1 MSGSGI
7 AWRRASQPMRAGIF
21 SAPLVLSAL
30 MLLATTLPAF
40 AAEGQSKSA
49 PSDAIFVVEIIL
61 LLVVGRLLGEGLQRL
76 GQPEVMGQLVAGL
89 LLGPSLFGAVA
100 PEWQHFVFPKTPE
113 QKAMI
118 DAVSQLGILM
128 LLLLTGM
135 ETDLKLV
142 KRGGRASVMASLAGI
157 AVPFV
162 IGYVTGEYLPDSLLP
177 DPSKRMVTSL
187 FLGTALSISSI
198 KIVAMVVR
206 EMDFLR
212 RTLGQVI
219 VSSAIID
226 DTLGWIIISVIF
238 SLGLHGSVDTATV
251 IRGIAGTLIF
261 MAVSLTI
268 GRRIVFRLIKW
279 ANDTFVSEFPVIT
292 MILVIMGVMALITDL
307 IGVHTVLGAFVAGIL
322 IGESPILTKHIEE
335 ELRGLIVALFMPVFF
350 GLAGL
355 SADLTVLKDPTLLG
369 LTGLL
374 ILIASVG
381 KFAGAFIGAELGGLT
396 RREGLALALGM
407 NARGSTEVIVAT
419 IGLSISALTQT
430 LFTMIVTMAVL
441 TTLAMPPTLRW
452 ALRRL
457 PMSKAEKERL
467 DREEYE
473 ETGFV
478 SNLERLLLAADTSA
492 NGLLASRVAGLIAGS
507 RGMPTSVIEINGKI
521 ADKPKTGKETDDKK
535 DGDKKS
541 DTKKAETK
549 KAETKKSAKTNDD
562 KELLAEAVRAAAA
575 AAPARK
581 SQAKDDDDPAAPAEV
596 VTVKP
601 EGTVIETVAA
611 EVKKGY
617 DLLIVGVEKT
627 TARKNEFHDT
637 VNSLADE
644 FDGPLAIV
652 SSRGALEAAPVKT
665 KLSILL
671 PVTGTETSR
680 NASEVAYTI
689 ARATKAPVQI
699 LYVASRKSNSEK
711 NRRRRVN
718 LRQNEQAIIKSVVSL
733 ADKFGVKVKTSA
745 IADISADE
753 SIVEIAKEEGH
764 NLIILGVTRRDSDR
778 LFFGNTAAGV
788 LEKSDA
794 SLVFVSNQSK

>member
-1 MSGSGI
+1 M
-7 AWRRASQPMRAGIF
+7 
-21 SAPLVLSAL
+21 LSAL
-30 MLLATTLPAF
+30 MLLATALPAF

-162 IGYVTGEYLPDSLLP
+162 IGYITGEYLPDSLLP

-292 MILVIMGVMALITDL
+292 MILVIMGAMALITDL

-369 LTGLL
+369 LTALL
-374 ILIASVG
+374 IVIASVG
-381 KFAGAFIGAELGGLT
+381 KFTGAFIGAELGGLT

-419 IGLSISALTQT
+419 IGLSISALNQT

-478 SNLERLLLAADTSA
+478 SNLERLLLAADTST

-521 ADKPKTGKETDDKK
+521 PAKPKPGKEAEDKK
-535 DGDKKS
+535 GEDKKS

-549 KAETKKSAKTNDD
+549 NADAKKAETKKSAKTDDD
-562 KELLAEAVRAAAA
+562 KDLLAEAVRTAAA

-581 SQAKDDDDPAAPAEV
+581 LRTKDDDDPAAKAEV

-617 DLLIVGVEKT
+617 DLLIIGVEKT
-627 TARKNEFHDT
+627 TVRKNEFHDT
-637 VNSLADE
+637 VDSLANE
-644 FDGPLAIV
+644 FEGPLAIV

-680 NASEVAYTI
+680 NASEIAYTI

-699 LYVASRKSNSEK
+699 LYVASRKNNTTK

-718 LRQNEQAIIKSVVSL
+718 LRQNEQTIVKSVVSL

-788 LEKSDA
+788 LEKA
-794 SLVFVSNQSK
+794 ETSLVFVSN

>member
-1 MSGSGI
+1 M
-7 AWRRASQPMRAGIF
+7 IF
-21 SAPLVLSAL
+21 GAPLMLSAL
-30 MLLATTLPAF
+30 MLLATALPAF

-162 IGYVTGEYLPDSLLP
+162 IGYITGEYLPDSLLP

-292 MILVIMGVMALITDL
+292 MILVIMGAMALITDL

-369 LTGLL
+369 LTALL
-374 ILIASVG
+374 IVIASVG

-419 IGLSISALTQT
+419 IGLSISALNQT

-478 SNLERLLLAADTSA
+478 SNLERLLLAADTST

-521 ADKPKTGKETDDKK
+521 PAKPKPGKEAEDKK
-535 DGDKKS
+535 GEDKKS

-549 KAETKKSAKTNDD
+549 NADAKKAETKKSAKTDDD
-562 KELLAEAVRAAAA
+562 KDLLAEAVRTAAA

-581 SQAKDDDDPAAPAEV
+581 LRTKDDDDPAAKAEV

-617 DLLIVGVEKT
+617 DLLIIGVEKT
-627 TARKNEFHDT
+627 TVRKNEFHDT
-637 VNSLADE
+637 VDSLANE
-644 FDGPLAIV
+644 FEGPLAIV

-680 NASEVAYTI
+680 NASEIAYTI

-699 LYVASRKSNSEK
+699 LYVASRKNNTTK

-718 LRQNEQAIIKSVVSL
+718 LRQNEQTIVKSVVSL

-788 LEKSDA
+788 LEKA
-794 SLVFVSNQSK
+794 ETSLMFVSN

>member
-1 MSGSGI
+1 M
-7 AWRRASQPMRAGIF
+7 IF
-21 SAPLVLSAL
+21 GAPLMLSAL
-30 MLLATTLPAF
+30 MLLATALPAF

-162 IGYVTGEYLPDSLLP
+162 IGYITGEYLPDSLLP

-292 MILVIMGVMALITDL
+292 MILVIMGAMALITDL

-369 LTGLL
+369 LTALL
-374 ILIASVG
+374 IVIASVG
-381 KFAGAFIGAELGGLT
+381 KFTGAFIGAELGGLT

-419 IGLSISALTQT
+419 IGLSISALNQT

-478 SNLERLLLAADTSA
+478 SNLERLLLAADTST

-521 ADKPKTGKETDDKK
+521 PAKPKPGKEAEDKK
-535 DGDKKS
+535 GEDKKS

-549 KAETKKSAKTNDD
+549 NADAKKAETKKSAKTDDD
-562 KELLAEAVRAAAA
+562 KDLLAEAVRTAAA

-581 SQAKDDDDPAAPAEV
+581 LRTKDDDDPAAKAEV

-617 DLLIVGVEKT
+617 DLLIIGVEKT
-627 TARKNEFHDT
+627 TVRKNEFHDT
-637 VNSLADE
+637 VDSLANE
-644 FDGPLAIV
+644 FEGPLAIV

-680 NASEVAYTI
+680 NASEIAYTI

-699 LYVASRKSNSEK
+699 LYVASRKNNTTK

-718 LRQNEQAIIKSVVSL
+718 LRQNEQTIVKSVVSL

-788 LEKSDA
+788 LEKA
-794 SLVFVSNQSK
+794 ETSLVFVSN